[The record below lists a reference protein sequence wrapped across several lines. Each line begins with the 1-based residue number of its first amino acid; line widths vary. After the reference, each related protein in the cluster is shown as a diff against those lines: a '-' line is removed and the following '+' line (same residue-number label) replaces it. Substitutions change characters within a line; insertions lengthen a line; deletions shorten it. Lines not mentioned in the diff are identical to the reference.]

1 MSILL
6 MVVVADCFDAGVI
19 EEFCATLFPLRKDE
33 VLLAPF

>member
-6 MVVVADCFDAGVI
+6 MVVELDCCGVGVT

-33 VLLAPF
+33 VVSALF